1 MLVHPMHRY
10 TSMKRVFVTLSL
22 VALMAI
28 IQTGLEGQTPEGAV
42 RGKFSVIDGRQVRFS
57 KGNLQYQAS
66 SDTWRFAEHQYDM
79 IGAGAGNKAASGRES
94 QEDWIDLF
102 GWGTSGYSNDAD
114 DQSTNNKPYSS
125 SDTYTGSNSNNYYGY
140 GPSIGQTDED
150 LVGTSASYD
159 WGVYNKIS
167 NGGNKEGMWR
177 TLTKDEWVYLFN
189 DRTCEYR
196 YVLAKVND
204 VVGMIIFA
212 DGYIHPA
219 GVTEFQHV
227 NEGLGRDGSP
237 NAEDNAVSSE
247 DWAKIEKAGAVFLP
261 AAGRRYRTSVFEAGS
276 DGYYWS
282 ATHSSAYGAYH
293 VYFYDSSFSPDYYNY
308 RNARFSVRLVQDN

>member
-1 MLVHPMHRY
+1 
-10 TSMKRVFVTLSL
+10 MKRVFVTLSL

-42 RGKFSVIDGRQVRFS
+42 RGKFSVSDGRQVRFS

-66 SDTWRFAEHQYDM
+66 SGTWRFAEHQYDM
-79 IGAGAGNKAASGRES
+79 IGAAAGNNATSGRES

-102 GWGTSGYSNDAD
+102 GWGTSGWNEHKPSGKEKY
-114 DQSTNNKPYSS
+114 PYSIS
-125 SDTYTGSNSNNYYGY
+125 RDYQWY
-140 GPSIGQTDED
+140 GPVGNSSLTDLTGD
-150 LVGTSASYD
+150 SASYD

-189 DRTCEYR
+189 ERTCEYR